1 MGRVKEYGQYCA
13 LARSLDQVGDRWS
26 LLLVRELLLGPAS
39 YGQLLGRLPGLA
51 TNLLAD
57 RLRDLEAAG
66 IFEPHE
72 RGEPYA
78 LTERGQALR
87 PVVHE
92 LIRWGAPLMVS
103 GPGEDVVQ
111 GHWVAL
117 ALEAVLVSSSVAG
130 PRTRLRVVCA
140 DSAVDVVLSRSG
152 RSVEPAS
159 SAGADVELSGELPA
173 LLASAYFG
181 AVAPGVEVVG
191 DAAVAE
197 RVLRRA

>member
-1 MGRVKEYGQYCA
+1 MGRVKGYGQYCA
-13 LARSLDQVGDRWS
+13 LARSLDHVGDRWS

-66 IFEPHE
+66 IIEPHE

-111 GHWVAL
+111 GHWLAL
-117 ALEAVLVSSSVAG
+117 ALEAVLVSSSVTG

-140 DSAVDVVLSRSG
+140 DTAVDVVLSRSG
-152 RSVEPAS
+152 RSVEPA

-173 LLASAYFG
+173 LLASAYLG
-181 AVAPGVEVVG
+181 VMAPGVEVVG

>member
-66 IFEPHE
+66 IVEPHE
-72 RGEPYA
+72 RGAPYA

-117 ALEAVLVSSSVAG
+117 ALEAVLVSSSVTG

-140 DSAVDVVLSRSG
+140 DTAVDVVLSRSG

-159 SAGADVELSGELPA
+159 SVGADVELSGELPA
-173 LLASAYFG
+173 LLASAYLG

-197 RVLRRA
+197 RVLRRV